1 MLAREWNMWPRA
13 GLVSDSIHTRSFK
26 SMCLSNE
33 TAAAASQPL
42 VMCIIPKYKCGQH
55 EQSTVQTRYLL
66 FFAVASFFELRF
78 HALTR

>member
-1 MLAREWNMWPRA
+1 
-13 GLVSDSIHTRSFK
+13 
-26 SMCLSNE
+26 MCLSNE